1 MTFPEEEDG
10 VNYDDREILV
20 SRTVLRHAEWRLNSW
35 GDSHNEDPPCIADT
49 CFNGGDLCSFN
60 WMRRHGSYLRRIYP
74 HIPKL
79 EQAVEKRTE
88 FVLGNHGREIQIVL

>member
-60 WMRRHGSYLRRIYP
+60 FTWAHRWGTYLCANLPTYAKIGG
-74 HIPKL
+74 
-79 EQAVEKRTE
+79 ETGECE
-88 FVLGNHGREIQIVL
+88 